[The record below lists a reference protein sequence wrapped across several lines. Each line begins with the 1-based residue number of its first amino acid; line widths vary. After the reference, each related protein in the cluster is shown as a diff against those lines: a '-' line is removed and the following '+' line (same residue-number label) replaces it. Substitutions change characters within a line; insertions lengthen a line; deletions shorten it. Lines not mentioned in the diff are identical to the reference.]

1 LAYGKLS
8 AKGENPEEIK
18 ITAIFENI
26 LLKLSDR
33 VFLSINQDE
42 KRKKY
47 FSGIKVKSKFSFV
60 KANQSSFSPKKE
72 LTSLFPPK
80 PFILKKLQ
88 KFSK

>member
-1 LAYGKLS
+1 MADGGFS
-8 AKGENPEEIK
+8 AEEENKEEIK

-47 FSGIKVKSKFSFV
+47 FSGIKA
-60 KANQSSFSPKKE
+60 KAN
-72 LTSLFPPK
+72 FP
-80 PFILKKLQ
+80 
-88 KFSK
+88 S